1 MEKIEI
7 NVFPNVRAFVE
18 SLPDV
23 LQDGGYKINKSF
35 ARQYKNEI
43 IKFIANI
50 PNLPAHEI
58 APEFAYH
65 FQRYGDNLKY
75 VFWKRGNTTWYVF
88 FERVGNK
95 ILVRHISN
103 NWTEGQYI
111 R

>member
-1 MEKIEI
+1 MEGIKIRFLPE
-7 NVFPNVRAFVE
+7 VE
-18 SLPDV
+18 NLIDNLPSI
-23 LQDGGYKINKSF
+23 LQAYGYKINEEF
-35 ARQYKNEI
+35 ADKFVDEI
-43 IKFIANI
+43 VDFIYNI
-50 PNLPAHEI
+50 PNLHAHEI